1 MSAIKICGIYR
12 NEDVEPI
19 NRYKPDYFGMI
30 IDFKRSHRSISRK
43 EASMLRDAIDKS
55 IPAVGVFVNKEPSYI
70 KDFVDDGIID
80 IAQLHGLEDNDYIR
94 RLKSLICRPVWKAFK
109 IRIKEDIRQAMLSE
123 ADLIILDNGYGTG
136 ETFDW
141 SLIQD
146 VKRPFALAGG
156 MNLENIEAALNSLN
170 PYLIDISS
178 GVETD
183 KLKDPDKIEKAV
195 KAVHDFERR
204 QICQK
209 DDLVFTEDNISR
221 KH

>member
-12 NEDVEPI
+12 AEDAELI

-30 IDFKRSHRSISRK
+30 IDFKRSHRSISKK
-43 EASMLRDAIDKS
+43 EAAMLRAAIDKS
-55 IPAVGVFVNKEPSYI
+55 IPAVGVFVNKELSYI
-70 KDFVDDGIID
+70 KSFIDDGIID
-80 IAQLHGLEDNDYIR
+80 IAQLHGAEDNSYIR
-94 RLKSLICRPVWKAFK
+94 RLKGLICKPVWKAFK
-109 IRIKEDIRQAMLSE
+109 IRTRQDVEKAMLSE

-136 ETFDW
+136 KTFDW

-146 VKRPFALAGG
+146 IKRPFALAGG
-156 MNLENIEAALNSLN
+156 INLENIEDALNSLN

-183 KLKDPDKIEKAV
+183 KLKDSDKIEKAV

-209 DDLVFTEDNISR
+209 DVLVFTEDNIFL

>member
-12 NEDVEPI
+12 AEDAEFI

-30 IDFKRSHRSISRK
+30 IDFKRSHRSISKK
-43 EASMLRDAIDKS
+43 EAAMIRAAIDKS

-70 KDFVDDGIID
+70 KSFIDDCIID
-80 IAQLHGLEDNDYIR
+80 IAQLHGAEDNSYIR
-94 RLKSLICRPVWKAFK
+94 RLKGLICKPVWKAFK
-109 IRIKEDIRQAMLSE
+109 IKTRQDVEEAMLSE

-136 ETFDW
+136 KTFDW
-141 SLIQD
+141 SLIQNI
-146 VKRPFALAGG
+146 KRPFALAGG
-156 MNLENIEAALNSLN
+156 INIENIEGALNSLN
-170 PYLIDISS
+170 PYLVDISS

-209 DDLVFTEDNISR
+209 DVLVFTEDSIFR
-221 KH
+221 KR

>member
-12 NEDVEPI
+12 AEDAEPV

-30 IDFKRSHRSISRK
+30 IDFPKSHRSISKK
-43 EASMLRDAIDKS
+43 EAALLRKKIDAD

-70 KDFVDDGIID
+70 KEFVDAKIID
-80 IAQLHGLEDNDYIR
+80 IAQLHGSEDNDYIR

-109 IRIKEDIRQAMLSE
+109 IRTSKDIREAMLSE

-146 VKRPFALAGG
+146 IKRPFALAGG
-156 MNLENIEAALNSLN
+156 INLENIKDALNSMK

-204 QICQK
+204 QTCQK
-209 DDLVFTEDNISR
+209 DVLVFTEDNISR